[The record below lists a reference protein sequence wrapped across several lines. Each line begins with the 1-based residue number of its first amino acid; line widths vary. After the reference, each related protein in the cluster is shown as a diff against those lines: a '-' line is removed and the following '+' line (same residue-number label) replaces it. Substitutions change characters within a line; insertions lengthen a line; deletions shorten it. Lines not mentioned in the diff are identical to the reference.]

1 MFHKY
6 AHLNSLLACRDNGNI
21 KAPRKVAMRTD
32 AHARSIICNVKSHS
46 PARNSYS
53 KYQTSLLEASSAC
66 QTIGTNKDHLCPG
79 KDGTRP
85 ISWSSMVTSFPKI
98 FSYWHFHFWYCD
110 VIIRAIV
117 FSLFLWILTQSSE
130 SSGNSRVMGMPL
142 ALMTWLLRKWG
153 ESSKG
158 SALDEDETL
167 SSLPIFQEKKRNW
180 RGVNNQSYLCDRA
193 YT

>member
-1 MFHKY
+1 MLVIHKEDYAHTTFPKKLAVCEEHSENEMFHKY

-32 AHARSIICNVKSHS
+32 AHARSIIYNVKSHS

-85 ISWSSMVTSFPKI
+85 IS
-98 FSYWHFHFWYCD
+98 
-110 VIIRAIV
+110 
-117 FSLFLWILTQSSE
+117 
-130 SSGNSRVMGMPL
+130 
-142 ALMTWLLRKWG
+142 
-153 ESSKG
+153 
-158 SALDEDETL
+158 
-167 SSLPIFQEKKRNW
+167 
-180 RGVNNQSYLCDRA
+180 
-193 YT
+193 